1 MLYGERRH
9 TIIYVRL
16 LLVGFIKTVSPRI
29 RVPLPRASH
38 FNFIFSKVNNRVGDL
53 QSSEEISS
61 LACLLPFIRLK
72 K

>member
-16 LLVGFIKTVSPRI
+16 LLVGFIKTVSLRI
-29 RVPLPRASH
+29 RVPLPHASH
-38 FNFIFSKVNNRVGDL
+38 FDLFKGKKRQFGDL
-53 QSSEEISS
+53 QSGEEISS